1 MKSRRTLAHQVAKR
15 MLAVAIVI
23 AKIVMLKVVQAHQD
37 LYLKRLGT
45 CFLEQVMLHDAC
57 RGKKTVRQ
65 RLVMIKQEAA
75 STNSIAR
82 DPLHKEMLLERHAS
96 MVRTMWL
103 HVGPHRQRNPN
114 DY

>member
-1 MKSRRTLAHQVAKR
+1 